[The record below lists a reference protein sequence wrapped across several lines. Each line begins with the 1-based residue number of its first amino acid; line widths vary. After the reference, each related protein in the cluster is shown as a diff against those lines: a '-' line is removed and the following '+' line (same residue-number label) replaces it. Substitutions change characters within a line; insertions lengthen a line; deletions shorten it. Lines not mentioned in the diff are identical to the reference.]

1 MEELQNLV
9 NKLKISSINDVQS
22 SLYLTNVK

>member
-9 NKLKISSINDVQS
+9 SKLKISSFNDIQS